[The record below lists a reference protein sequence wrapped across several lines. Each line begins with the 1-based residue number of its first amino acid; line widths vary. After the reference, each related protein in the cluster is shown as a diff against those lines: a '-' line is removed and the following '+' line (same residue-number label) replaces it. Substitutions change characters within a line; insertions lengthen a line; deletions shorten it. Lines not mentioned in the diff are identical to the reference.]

1 MLYIHV
7 PFCASRCV
15 YCGFYSTTLLDLRDA
30 YVDAVCHEI
39 DMRLHSAPTSVYIG
53 GGTPS
58 MLSSSQLARIFAH
71 IDTAETVEVTLE
83 CNPDD
88 ISNLLRSNEPSW
100 SGLAS
105 LPINRISLGVQ
116 TFDDER
122 LKFLNRRHTAQ
133 QAVDVVRHI
142 VGHTDLKTSID
153 LIYGFPGQTL
163 GDWQR
168 DVDTAVSLGVGHISA
183 YCLTYEPGTSLFR
196 MREEGRVVEADE
208 ETCRRM
214 YYLLKDCLE
223 AAGYEHYEISNFAR
237 PGCRAVHNSGYWSG
251 IPYVGIGAAAHSYD
265 GSRRSWNVSDV
276 KAYIDAVGAGEL
288 PAEGEDLDAAAKYN
302 DRVMLTLRTCDGLDL
317 GTLTPEQ
324 RSYCLAN
331 ARRHIANGMM
341 VMEGSCKPSAMRAR
355 SLIAEAPLKFDDSQG
370 NSLRLTRDAL
380 FISDYVVSDLML

>member
-1 MLYIHV
+1 MMLYIHV

-30 YVDAVCHEI
+30 YVDAVCREM

-58 MLSSSQLARIFAH
+58 MLSISQLARIFSH
-71 IDTAETVEVTLE
+71 IDTSEAVEVTLE

-88 ISNLLRSNEPSW
+88 VSNLLRSNEPSW
-100 SGLAS
+100 SAFTS
-105 LPINRISLGVQ
+105 LPVNRISLGVQ
-116 TFDDER
+116 TFDDGR

-153 LIYGFPGQTL
+153 LIYGFPGQML
-163 GDWQR
+163 GDWR
-168 DVDTAVSLGVGHISA
+168 KDVDTAISLGVGHISA
-183 YCLTYEPGTSLFR
+183 YCLTYEPGTPLFR

-237 PGCRAVHNSGYWSG
+237 PGCRAIHNSGYWSG

-302 DRVMLTLRTCDGLDL
+302 DRVMLSLRTCDGLDL

-341 VMEGSCKPSAMRAR
+341 VMEG
-355 SLIAEAPLKFDDSQG
+355 D
-370 NSLRLTRDAL
+370 SLRLTRNAL